1 MGARTGAV
9 DETLN
14 RPLAEKQAASIGAT
28 IGSDGWWYKD
38 GRRLSHD
45 EADAL
50 TRQAGTAAENLG
62 AWGKNRDI
70 WGRASDFVSK
80 GWAMTPLGQIKIGGD
95 VGGFLERNKADIA
108 AGVGTILSG
117 GNPLVGAA
125 IKAGLEG
132 AKYGATGLDAAKGA
146 LSGYGAGTIA
156 SGLQGAT
163 KAALSSTGG
172 VMDTAKAAYG
182 GFGAGTTAAKQSASD
197 TLAGWFGK
205 ASTMPVAGNVQ
216 DFPTTAPGVAAPLQP
231 PAPRIPDALRF
242 SASGVEDQV
251 PSLSMSPG
259 VPGAPFMGTPAPRTP
274 FIPQLASAEQMLPS
288 AAPGAP
294 LIGTPAARIP
304 TIPNIKMSYLGAL
317 KNIFSPEELSKMS
330 LKDVGGVLSGLG
342 KGYEGYQEGQRRQQ
356 EVDVLRRKQELLEKD
371 YARQLEIAAAREREL
386 APMRAQLMQMLM
398 GQPSTLFGGSVLQGL
413 TEPKRNV

>member
-70 WGRASDFVSK
+70 WGKASDLVSK
-80 GWAMTPLGQIKIGGD
+80 GWAATPLGQIKIGGD

-146 LSGYGAGTIA
+146 FSGYGTGTLA

-163 KAALSSTGG
+163 QAALRSTGG
-172 VMDTAKAAYG
+172 VMDTTKAAYG
-182 GFGAGTTAAKQSASD
+182 GFGAGTAAAKQKASD
-197 TLAGWFGK
+197 TLAGWFG
-205 ASTMPVAGNVQ
+205 
-216 DFPTTAPGVAAPLQP
+216 
-231 PAPRIPDALRF
+231 
-242 SASGVEDQV
+242 
-251 PSLSMSPG
+251 
-259 VPGAPFMGTPAPRTP
+259 GT
-274 FIPQLASAEQMLPS
+274 S
-288 AAPGAP
+288 AAPVAT
-294 LIGTPAARIP
+294 TPAAGTPP
-304 TIPNIKMSYLGAL
+304 TPSVPTPKVPTPPPPMSYLDSL
-317 KNIFSPEELSKMS
+317 KTIFSPEELSKIS
-330 LKDVGGVLSGLG
+330 LKDIGAVLGGAA
-342 KGYEGYQEGQRRQQ
+342 KGYEGYQAGQAQQ
-356 EVDVLRRKQELLEKD
+356 AQVDIARRKQELLEKD
-371 YARQLEIAAAREREL
+371 YARQLAIAAAREREL

-413 TEPKRNV
+413 TEPKRNA

>member
-62 AWGKNRDI
+62 EWGKNRDI

-108 AGVGTILSG
+108 AGIG
-117 GNPLVGAA
+117 GLINPLLGAG

-146 LSGYGAGTIA
+146 LSGYGAGTMA
-156 SGLQGAT
+156 SGLQKAT
-163 KAALSSTGG
+163 EAALSSTGG

-182 GFGAGTTAAKQSASD
+182 GFGVGTAAAKQKASD
-197 TLAGWFGK
+197 WLTNASDKLAGLFG
-205 ASTMPVAGNVQ
+205 
-216 DFPTTAPGVAAPLQP
+216 
-231 PAPRIPDALRF
+231 
-242 SASGVEDQV
+242 
-251 PSLSMSPG
+251 
-259 VPGAPFMGTPAPRTP
+259 GT
-274 FIPQLASAEQMLPS
+274 S
-288 AAPGAP
+288 AAPVAT
-294 LIGTPAARIP
+294 TPAASTPP
-304 TIPNIKMSYLGAL
+304 TPKVPTPTVPKTTMDKFDILKELGGL
-317 KNIFSPEELSKMS
+317 
-330 LKDVGGVLSGLG
+330 LSGAA
-342 KGYEGYQEGQRRQQ
+342 KGYEGYQTGQYQQGLLDIKRREQSVLERQQ
-356 EVDVLRRKQELLEKD
+356 QQREDE
-371 YARQLEIAAAREREL
+371 YNRQLALAAENERRL
-386 APMRAQLMQMLM
+386 APIRAQLMQMFM
-398 GQPSTLFGGSVLQGL
+398 GQPSTLFGGSVLQQLGS
-413 TEPKRNV
+413 KRNA

>member
-70 WGRASDFVSK
+70 WGKASDLVSK
-80 GWAMTPLGQIKIGGD
+80 GWAATPLGQIKIGGD

-108 AGVGTILSG
+108 AGVGTLIF
-117 GNPLVGAA
+117 GNPLLGAA

-146 LSGYGAGTIA
+146 LSGYGAGTMA
-156 SGLQGAT
+156 MGLRGAT
-163 KAALSSTGG
+163 QAALSSTGG

-182 GFGAGTTAAKQSASD
+182 GFGAGTAAAKQSASD
-197 TLAGWFGK
+197 TLTKASDKLAGWFG
-205 ASTMPVAGNVQ
+205 
-216 DFPTTAPGVAAPLQP
+216 
-231 PAPRIPDALRF
+231 
-242 SASGVEDQV
+242 
-251 PSLSMSPG
+251 
-259 VPGAPFMGTPAPRTP
+259 GT
-274 FIPQLASAEQMLPS
+274 S
-288 AAPGAP
+288 AAPVATTP
-294 LIGTPAARIP
+294 TAGTPP
-304 TIPNIKMSYLGAL
+304 TPSVPTPSVPKTPMSYLDSL
-317 KNIFSPEELSKMS
+317 KNIFSPEELSKIS
-330 LKDVGGVLSGLG
+330 LKDIGAVLGGAAR
-342 KGYEGYQEGQRRQQ
+342 GYEGYQAGQAQQ
-356 EVDVLRRKQELLEKD
+356 AQVDIARRKQALIEAD
-371 YARQLEIAAAREREL
+371 YQRQLAIAAAREREL

>member
-38 GRRLSHD
+38 GRRLSHN

-70 WGRASDFVSK
+70 WGRASDLVSK
-80 GWAMTPLGQIKIGGD
+80 GWAATPLGQIKIGGD

-108 AGVGTILSG
+108 AAAGTLLSG

-146 LSGYGAGTIA
+146 LSGYGAGTMA

-163 KAALSSTGG
+163 QAALRSTGG

-182 GFGAGTTAAKQSASD
+182 GFGAGTAAAKQKASD
-197 TLAGWFGK
+197 TLAGWFGGTS
-205 ASTMPVAGNVQ
+205 ATPVSATSVAGTT
-216 DFPTTAPGVAAPLQP
+216 PTPSVPTSTVPKP
-231 PAPRIPDALRF
+231 P
-242 SASGVEDQV
+242 
-251 PSLSMSPG
+251 
-259 VPGAPFMGTPAPRTP
+259 
-274 FIPQLASAEQMLPS
+274 
-288 AAPGAP
+288 
-294 LIGTPAARIP
+294 
-304 TIPNIKMSYLGAL
+304 MSYLDSL
-317 KNIFSPEELSKMS
+317 KNIFSPEELSKIS
-330 LKDVGGVLSGLG
+330 LKDIGAVLGGAAR
-342 KGYEGYQEGQRRQQ
+342 GYEGYQAGQAQQ
-356 EVDVLRRKQELLEKD
+356 TQVDIARRKQELLEKD
-371 YARQLEIAAAREREL
+371 YARQLAIAAAREQQL

>member
-70 WGRASDFVSK
+70 WGRASDLVSK
-80 GWAMTPLGQIKIGGD
+80 GWAATPLGQIKIGGD

-108 AGVGTILSG
+108 AAAGTLLSG

-146 LSGYGAGTIA
+146 LSGYGAGTMA

-163 KAALSSTGG
+163 QAALSSTGG

-182 GFGAGTTAAKQSASD
+182 GFGAGTAAAKQKASD
-197 TLAGWFGK
+197 TLAGWFGGTS
-205 ASTMPVAGNVQ
+205 ATPVSATSVAGTT
-216 DFPTTAPGVAAPLQP
+216 PTPSVPTSTVPKP
-231 PAPRIPDALRF
+231 P
-242 SASGVEDQV
+242 
-251 PSLSMSPG
+251 
-259 VPGAPFMGTPAPRTP
+259 
-274 FIPQLASAEQMLPS
+274 
-288 AAPGAP
+288 
-294 LIGTPAARIP
+294 
-304 TIPNIKMSYLGAL
+304 MSYLDSL
-317 KNIFSPEELSKMS
+317 KNIFSPEELSKIS
-330 LKDVGGVLSGLG
+330 LKDIGAVLGGAA
-342 KGYEGYQEGQRRQQ
+342 KGYEGYQAGQAQQ
-356 EVDVLRRKQELLEKD
+356 TQVDIARRKQELLEKD
-371 YARQLEIAAAREREL
+371 YARQLAIAAAREREL

-413 TEPKRNV
+413 TEPKRNA

>member
-70 WGRASDFVSK
+70 WGRASDLVSK
-80 GWAMTPLGQIKIGGD
+80 GWAATPLGQIKIGGD

-108 AGVGTILSG
+108 AAAGTLLSG

-146 LSGYGAGTIA
+146 LSGYGAGTMA

-182 GFGAGTTAAKQSASD
+182 GFGVGTTAAKQKASD
-197 TLAGWFGK
+197 TLAGWFG
-205 ASTMPVAGNVQ
+205 
-216 DFPTTAPGVAAPLQP
+216 
-231 PAPRIPDALRF
+231 
-242 SASGVEDQV
+242 
-251 PSLSMSPG
+251 
-259 VPGAPFMGTPAPRTP
+259 GT
-274 FIPQLASAEQMLPS
+274 S
-288 AAPGAP
+288 AAPVAATPGA
-294 LIGTPAARIP
+294 GTPSTPSVP
-304 TIPNIKMSYLGAL
+304 TSTVPKPPMSYLDSL
-317 KNIFSPEELSKMS
+317 KTIFSPEELSKIS
-330 LKDVGGVLSGLG
+330 LKDIGAVLGGVA
-342 KGYEGYQEGQRRQQ
+342 KGYEGYQAGQYQQGLLDVKRREQSVLERQQ
-356 EVDVLRRKQELLEKD
+356 QQREDE
-371 YARQLEIAAAREREL
+371 YNRQLALAAENERRL
-386 APMRAQLMQMLM
+386 APIRAQLMQMFM
-398 GQPSTLFGGSVLQGL
+398 GQPSTLFGGSVLQQLGS
-413 TEPKRNV
+413 KRNV

>member
-70 WGRASDFVSK
+70 WGKASDLVSK
-80 GWAMTPLGQIKIGGD
+80 GWAATPLGQIKIGGD

-146 LSGYGAGTIA
+146 FSGYGTGTLA

-163 KAALSSTGG
+163 QAALRSTGG
-172 VMDTAKAAYG
+172 VMDTTKAAYG
-182 GFGAGTTAAKQSASD
+182 GFGAGSAAAKQKASD
-197 TLAGWFGK
+197 TLAKASDKLAGWFG
-205 ASTMPVAGNVQ
+205 
-216 DFPTTAPGVAAPLQP
+216 
-231 PAPRIPDALRF
+231 
-242 SASGVEDQV
+242 
-251 PSLSMSPG
+251 
-259 VPGAPFMGTPAPRTP
+259 GT
-274 FIPQLASAEQMLPS
+274 S
-288 AAPGAP
+288 AAPVATTP
-294 LIGTPAARIP
+294 TAGTPP
-304 TIPNIKMSYLGAL
+304 TPSVPTPTVPKTTMDKFDILKELG
-317 KNIFSPEELSKMS
+317 
-330 LKDVGGVLSGLG
+330 GWLSGAA
-342 KGYEGYQEGQRRQQ
+342 KGYESYQTGQYQQGLLDVKRREQSVLERQQ
-356 EVDVLRRKQELLEKD
+356 QQREDE
-371 YARQLEIAAAREREL
+371 YNRQLALAAENERRL
-386 APMRAQLMQMLM
+386 APIRAQLMQMFM
-398 GQPSTLFGGSVLQGL
+398 GQPSTLFGGSVLQQLGS
-413 TEPKRNV
+413 KRNV

>member
-70 WGRASDFVSK
+70 WGRASDLVSK
-80 GWAMTPLGQIKIGGD
+80 GWAATPIGQIKIGGD

-108 AGVGTILSG
+108 AGVGTLIS
-117 GNPLVGAA
+117 GNPLLGAA

-146 LSGYGAGTIA
+146 LSGYGTGTLA
-156 SGLQGAT
+156 SG
-163 KAALSSTGG
+163 
-172 VMDTAKAAYG
+172 
-182 GFGAGTTAAKQSASD
+182 ASNR
-197 TLAGWFGK
+197 LAGWFGG
-205 ASTMPVAGNVQ
+205 AAAAPVAA
-216 DFPTTAPGVAAPLQP
+216 TA
-231 PAPRIPDALRF
+231 
-242 SASGVEDQV
+242 
-251 PSLSMSPG
+251 
-259 VPGAPFMGTPAPRTP
+259 GAGTPSTP
-274 FIPQLASAEQMLPS
+274 SV
-288 AAPGAP
+288 
-294 LIGTPAARIP
+294 P
-304 TIPNIKMSYLGAL
+304 TSTVPKPPMNYLDSL
-317 KNIFSPEELSKMS
+317 KNIFSPEQLSKIS
-330 LKDVGGVLSGLG
+330 LKDIGAVLGGAAR
-342 KGYEGYQEGQRRQQ
+342 GYEGYQAGQAQQ
-356 EVDVLRRKQELLEKD
+356 AQVDIARRKQALIEAD
-371 YARQLEIAAAREREL
+371 YQRQLAIAAAREQQL

-413 TEPKRNV
+413 TEPKRNA

>member
-38 GRRLSHD
+38 GRRLSHN

-70 WGRASDFVSK
+70 WGRASDLVSK
-80 GWAMTPLGQIKIGGD
+80 GWAATPLGQIKIGGD

-108 AGVGTILSG
+108 AAAGTLLSG

-146 LSGYGAGTIA
+146 LSGYGAGTMA

-163 KAALSSTGG
+163 QAALRSTGG

-182 GFGAGTTAAKQSASD
+182 GFGAGTAAAKQKASD
-197 TLAGWFGK
+197 TLAGWFGGTS
-205 ASTMPVAGNVQ
+205 ATPVSATSVAGTT
-216 DFPTTAPGVAAPLQP
+216 PTPSVPTSTVPKP
-231 PAPRIPDALRF
+231 P
-242 SASGVEDQV
+242 
-251 PSLSMSPG
+251 
-259 VPGAPFMGTPAPRTP
+259 
-274 FIPQLASAEQMLPS
+274 
-288 AAPGAP
+288 
-294 LIGTPAARIP
+294 
-304 TIPNIKMSYLGAL
+304 MSYLDSL
-317 KNIFSPEELSKMS
+317 KNIFSPEELSKIS
-330 LKDVGGVLSGLG
+330 LKDIGAGLG
-342 KGYEGYQEGQRRQQ
+342 GAARGYEGYQAGQAQQ
-356 EVDVLRRKQELLEKD
+356 TQVDIARRKQELLEKD
-371 YARQLEIAAAREREL
+371 YARQLAIAAAREQQL

-413 TEPKRNV
+413 IEPKRNV

>member
-163 KAALSSTGG
+163 K
-172 VMDTAKAAYG
+172 
-182 GFGAGTTAAKQSASD
+182 
-197 TLAGWFGK
+197 
-205 ASTMPVAGNVQ
+205 
-216 DFPTTAPGVAAPLQP
+216 QP
-231 PAPRIPDALRF
+231 
-242 SASGVEDQV
+242 
-251 PSLSMSPG
+251 
-259 VPGAPFMGTPAPRTP
+259 
-274 FIPQLASAEQMLPS
+274 
-288 AAPGAP
+288 
-294 LIGTPAARIP
+294 
-304 TIPNIKMSYLGAL
+304 
-317 KNIFSPEELSKMS
+317 
-330 LKDVGGVLSGLG
+330 
-342 KGYEGYQEGQRRQQ
+342 
-356 EVDVLRRKQELLEKD
+356 
-371 YARQLEIAAAREREL
+371 
-386 APMRAQLMQMLM
+386 
-398 GQPSTLFGGSVLQGL
+398 
-413 TEPKRNV
+413 

>member
-38 GRRLSHD
+38 GRRLSHN

-70 WGRASDFVSK
+70 WGRASDLVSK
-80 GWAMTPLGQIKIGGD
+80 GWAATPLGQIKIGGD

-146 LSGYGAGTIA
+146 FSGYGTGTLA

-163 KAALSSTGG
+163 QAALRSTGG
-172 VMDTAKAAYG
+172 VMDTTKAAYG
-182 GFGAGTTAAKQSASD
+182 GFGAGTAAAKQKASD
-197 TLAGWFGK
+197 TLAGWFG
-205 ASTMPVAGNVQ
+205 
-216 DFPTTAPGVAAPLQP
+216 
-231 PAPRIPDALRF
+231 
-242 SASGVEDQV
+242 
-251 PSLSMSPG
+251 
-259 VPGAPFMGTPAPRTP
+259 GT
-274 FIPQLASAEQMLPS
+274 S
-288 AAPGAP
+288 AAPVAAAP
-294 LIGTPAARIP
+294 AVGTIP
-304 TIPNIKMSYLGAL
+304 TPSVSTSTVPQPRMSYLDSL
-317 KNIFSPEELSKMS
+317 KTIFSPEDLSKIS
-330 LKDVGGVLSGLG
+330 LKDIGAVLGGAA
-342 KGYEGYQEGQRRQQ
+342 KGYEGYQAGQAQQ
-356 EVDVLRRKQELLEKD
+356 AQVDIARRKQELLEKD
-371 YARQLEIAAAREREL
+371 YARQLAIAAAREREL

-413 TEPKRNV
+413 TEPKRNA

>member
-50 TRQAGTAAENLG
+50 TRQAGTAVENL
-62 AWGKNRDI
+62 AEWGKNRDI

-80 GWAMTPLGQIKIGGD
+80 GWAATPLGQIKIGGD

-108 AGVGTILSG
+108 AAAGTLLSG

-146 LSGYGAGTIA
+146 LSGYGAGTMA

-163 KAALSSTGG
+163 KAALRSTGG

-182 GFGAGTTAAKQSASD
+182 GFGVGTTAAKQKASD
-197 TLAGWFGK
+197 TLAGWFG
-205 ASTMPVAGNVQ
+205 
-216 DFPTTAPGVAAPLQP
+216 
-231 PAPRIPDALRF
+231 
-242 SASGVEDQV
+242 
-251 PSLSMSPG
+251 
-259 VPGAPFMGTPAPRTP
+259 GT
-274 FIPQLASAEQMLPS
+274 S
-288 AAPGAP
+288 AAPATTASTA
-294 LIGTPAARIP
+294 GTTSTGPKTTMDKFDIL
-304 TIPNIKMSYLGAL
+304 KELGGL
-317 KNIFSPEELSKMS
+317 
-330 LKDVGGVLSGLG
+330 LSGAA
-342 KGYEGYQEGQRRQQ
+342 KGYEGYQTGQYQQGLLDIKRREQSVLERQQ
-356 EVDVLRRKQELLEKD
+356 QQREDE
-371 YARQLEIAAAREREL
+371 YNRQLALAAENERRL
-386 APMRAQLMQMLM
+386 APIRAQLMQMFM
-398 GQPSTLFGGSVLQGL
+398 GQPSTLFGGSVLQQLGS
-413 TEPKRNV
+413 KRNV

>member
-38 GRRLSHD
+38 GRRLSHN

-70 WGRASDFVSK
+70 WGRASDLVSK
-80 GWAMTPLGQIKIGGD
+80 GWAATPLGQIKIGGD

-108 AGVGTILSG
+108 AAAGTLLSG

-146 LSGYGAGTIA
+146 LSGYGAGTMA

-163 KAALSSTGG
+163 
-172 VMDTAKAAYG
+172 
-182 GFGAGTTAAKQSASD
+182 Q
-197 TLAGWFGK
+197 
-205 ASTMPVAGNVQ
+205 
-216 DFPTTAPGVAAPLQP
+216 QP
-231 PAPRIPDALRF
+231 C
-242 SASGVEDQV
+242 V
-251 PSLSMSPG
+251 
-259 VPGAPFMGTPAPRTP
+259 
-274 FIPQLASAEQMLPS
+274 
-288 AAPGAP
+288 
-294 LIGTPAARIP
+294 
-304 TIPNIKMSYLGAL
+304 
-317 KNIFSPEELSKMS
+317 
-330 LKDVGGVLSGLG
+330 
-342 KGYEGYQEGQRRQQ
+342 RR
-356 EVDVLRRKQELLEKD
+356 VV
-371 YARQLEIAAAREREL
+371 
-386 APMRAQLMQMLM
+386 
-398 GQPSTLFGGSVLQGL
+398 
-413 TEPKRNV
+413 

>member
-50 TRQAGTAAENLG
+50 TRQAGTAAKNLG

-70 WGRASDFVSK
+70 WGKVSDLVSK
-80 GWAMTPLGQIKIGGD
+80 GWAATPLGQIKIGGD

-108 AGVGTILSG
+108 AGVGTLIS
-117 GNPLVGAA
+117 GNPLLGAA

-146 LSGYGAGTIA
+146 LSGYGAGTAA
-156 SGLQGAT
+156 SGLRGAT

-182 GFGAGTTAAKQSASD
+182 GFGAGTAAAKQKASD
-197 TLAGWFGK
+197 TLAGWFGGTS
-205 ASTMPVAGNVQ
+205 AAPVTGST
-216 DFPTTAPGVAAPLQP
+216 TTPGIAPPLQP
-231 PAPRIPDALRF
+231 
-242 SASGVEDQV
+242 
-251 PSLSMSPG
+251 
-259 VPGAPFMGTPAPRTP
+259 
-274 FIPQLASAEQMLPS
+274 
-288 AAPGAP
+288 
-294 LIGTPAARIP
+294 PAARIP
-304 TIPNIKMSYLGAL
+304 TAISNLDEPNMSYLGAL

-330 LKDVGGVLSGLG
+330 LKDIGAVLGGAAR
-342 KGYEGYQEGQRRQQ
+342 GYEGYQAGQAQQ
-356 EVDVLRRKQELLEKD
+356 AQVDIARRKQALIEAD
-371 YARQLEIAAAREREL
+371 YQRQLAIAAAREREL